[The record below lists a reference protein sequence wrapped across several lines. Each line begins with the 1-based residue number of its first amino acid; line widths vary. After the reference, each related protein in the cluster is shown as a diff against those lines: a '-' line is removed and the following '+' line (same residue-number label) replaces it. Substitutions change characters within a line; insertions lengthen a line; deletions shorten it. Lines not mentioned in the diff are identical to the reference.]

1 MSTQI
6 SIHAQSGI
14 TAHSHN
20 YQDFPNEGWVVVRFL
35 SQDSEQSPPQETVLH
50 IHSLDRTRA
59 ARLAQAINEVFAH
72 DEAERH
78 ADSQDAA

>member
-1 MSTQI
+1 MST
-6 SIHAQSGI
+6 SINIHKPGRLFAFSGEYQHYEGGFTIIDFSSGGNI
-14 TAHSHN
+14 T
-20 YQDFPNEGWVVVRFL
+20 
-35 SQDSEQSPPQETVLH
+35 
-50 IHSLDRTRA
+50 IHDLDQVTA